1 MELGEGVAG
10 AVLGMM
16 LADQGAEVV
25 KVEPPSGDPLRGHPV
40 FSVWNRG
47 KKSVVLDP
55 AGDRDARVG
64 AAIVKSSDVLVE
76 SRVSRYPDAFT
87 IGYEEATALNEG
99 IVYLSLPGFGE
110 DHPQAGLEAREEVLG
125 AYTGVYTDRS
135 PDGSTGPSFISLPY
149 VSIYGAMMAAPAI
162 AVALLHRARTGRGQR
177 VTVPLY
183 DSMYTAIGS
192 LLVRRPDVLAS
203 PRALS
208 PAIGR
213 LYRCADGRWVN
224 IHADS
229 ERALRPL
236 LEALG
241 RPEWFSPI
249 TDPDLRVDDAA
260 RGKWEAKFA
269 ERWMDRTA
277 LEWEDIMA
285 RAGVPCAMCRTV
297 EEWMD
302 TAHAQES
309 GAVMTLT
316 DPVYGPMRQVGI
328 QVRLSD
334 TSGSV
339 GGPSPALGQ
348 HTEAV
353 ISELRAP

>member
-1 MELGEGVAG
+1 MV
-10 AVLGMM
+10 
-16 LADQGAEVV
+16 
-25 KVEPPSGDPLRGHPV
+25 
-40 FSVWNRG
+40 
-47 KKSVVLDP
+47 
-55 AGDRDARVG
+55 
-64 AAIVKSSDVLVE
+64 
-76 SRVSRYPDAFT
+76 
-87 IGYEEATALNEG
+87 
-99 IVYLSLPGFGE
+99 
-110 DHPQAGLEAREEVLG
+110 
-125 AYTGVYTDRS
+125 
-135 PDGSTGPSFISLPY
+135 
-149 VSIYGAMMAAPAI
+149 AAPAI
-162 AVALLHRARTGRGQR
+162 ATALFHRARTGRGQR

-183 DSMYTAIGS
+183 DAMYTAIGS
-192 LLVRRPDVLAS
+192 LLVRRLDVPAA

-213 LYRCADGRWVN
+213 FYQCSDGRWVN
-224 IHADS
+224 VHADY

-236 LEALG
+236 LETLG
-241 RPEWFSPI
+241 HPEWYSQL
-249 TDPDLRVDDAA
+249 TDAGLRVDDVA

-277 LEWEDIMA
+277 LEWEEIMA
-285 RAGVPCAMCRTV
+285 RAGVPCIMCRTVEEWMDTAHALEWEEIMARAGVPCIMCRTV

-309 GAVMTLT
+309 GAVVTLA

-334 TSGSV
+334 TPGSV

-353 ISELRAP
+353 ISELQAP